1 MRASYYLRLSYM
13 SLRSRPGLVGVPW
26 MEETVKLQNTMRI
39 SILLAAGASLALLPG
54 CESVVEGDSCSV
66 QQLSDGGALIT
77 CTDGTSAEVR
87 PGADGSRGL
96 QGNPGEQ
103 GLPGDSGIDGV
114 PGTDCTLEDN
124 GDGSKTLTCGD
135 ESVIIGGGSE
145 IIVQPDAPEEEPV
158 LADELTPEE
167 EAEIDVLRQAIDQGL
182 TLGKTSYIETVSLS
196 LQSAGVADDYESN
209 VDEEFSGVNL
219 EAEACP
225 FVETLQ
231 NGFVPTGVACDFLAD
246 LAQVEAYAELNKNL
260 DDEPLGQDITE
271 TVDPEQAIF
280 WYEQGAISG
289 IEQHRV
295 LVRSDLK
302 TQLICNKTPTPHE
315 SSYDKGLV
323 VGMQLLATEF
333 NSWLESQGHTGDYPT
348 MTNPI
353 NVCNINQGL
362 LVPAKQSALNNVDSH
377 AESNPLCDN
386 YAPPT
391 QQLALDYAEAEDEFA
406 QGIQDGI
413 NAEFALAAVRIFK
426 VIPCNVG
433 DPLVIDLDGDGI
445 EMNPIHKG
453 VNFDFY
459 GTGAKQAT
467 AWPTSDDGLLVLD
480 RDGSGAIESGM
491 ELFGNVDSDF
501 ADGFE
506 QLALLDS
513 NSDGLVTAADA
524 RFADIRVWQDSD
536 MNGVSTPA
544 ELHSLLELG
553 ITAIPT
559 QGAEVSMR
567 SGGTRIPFAAE
578 AITTSGTMLVGD
590 AFFATA
596 PYASNRL

>member
-1 MRASYYLRLSYM
+1 MLEALVN
-13 SLRSRPGLVGVPW
+13 LRSTLRVSIFLV
-26 MEETVKLQNTMRI
+26 
-39 SILLAAGASLALLPG
+39 AGASLVILPG

-66 QQLSDGGALIT
+66 QQLEDGGAIIT
-77 CTDGTSAEVR
+77 CTDGTAAEVR
-87 PGADGSRGL
+87 AGVDGAAGL
-96 QGNPGEQ
+96 QGQPGEQ
-103 GLPGDSGIDGV
+103 GTPGTDGISNV

-135 ESVIIGGGSE
+135 ESVVLGGDAQ
-145 IIVQPDAPEEEPV
+145 IVEPPADV
-158 LADELTPEE
+158 EDFVNADELSEEE

-182 TLGKTSYIETVSLS
+182 SLGKTSYIETVSLS

-260 DDEPLGQDITE
+260 DDEPLGQDITGS
-271 TVDPEQAIF
+271 VDPEQAIF

-302 TQLICNKTPTPHE
+302 TQLICNKNPTPHE

-333 NSWLESQGHTGDYPT
+333 NSWLESQGHTGDYPA

-362 LVPAKQSALNNVDSH
+362 LVPAKQSAINNIDTH
-377 AESNPLCDN
+377 AESNPLCDD

-391 QQLALDYAEAEDEFA
+391 QQLALDYAEAEDEFT

-445 EMNPIHKG
+445 EMNPIHRG

-459 GTGAKQAT
+459 GTGSKQAT
-467 AWPTSDDGLLVLD
+467 AWPASDDGLLVLD
-480 RDGSGAIESGM
+480 RDGNGSIDSGM
-491 ELFGNVDSDF
+491 ELFGNVDSNF

-506 QLALLDS
+506 QMALLDS
-513 NSDGLVTAADA
+513 NADGVVTAADSQ
-524 RFADIRVWQDSD
+524 FDDIRVWQDLD

-544 ELHSLLELG
+544 ELHSLTELG

-559 QGAEVSMR
+559 QGAELSMR

-578 AITTSGTMLVGD
+578 ATTTTGTLLVGD

>member
-1 MRASYYLRLSYM
+1 
-13 SLRSRPGLVGVPW
+13 
-26 MEETVKLQNTMRI
+26 MRI
-39 SILLAAGASLALLPG
+39 SILFVAGVSLAFLPG

-87 PGADGSRGL
+87 PGVDGAQGAEGL
-96 QGNPGEQ
+96 EGQPGEQ
-103 GLPGDSGIDGV
+103 GVPGETGVSGV
-114 PGTDCTLEDN
+114 PGTDCTLSDN
-124 GDGSKTLTCGD
+124 GDGTTTLECGD
-135 ESVIIGGGSE
+135 ESVILGGESLVVE
-145 IIVQPDAPEEEPV
+145 PVTPTEEPV
-158 LADELTPEE
+158 NADELTPEE
-167 EAEIDVLRQAIDQGL
+167 EATIDVLRQAIDQGL
-182 TLGKTSYIETVSLS
+182 TLGKTSYIETVSWN
-196 LQSAGVADDYESN
+196 LQSAGVADDYESD
-209 VDEEFSGVNL
+209 VDEEFSGLNL
-219 EAEACP
+219 EAAACP

-246 LAQVEAYAELNKNL
+246 LAQVDAYAELSKNL
-260 DDEPLGQDITE
+260 DDEPLGQDITGN
-271 TVDPEQAIF
+271 VDPEQAIF

-302 TQLICNKTPTPHE
+302 TQLICNKSPTPHE

-323 VGMQLLATEF
+323 IGMQLLGAEF

-348 MTNPI
+348 MSNPI

-362 LVPAKQSALNNVDSH
+362 LVPAKQSAINNIDTH
-377 AESNPLCDN
+377 AEANPLCDD

-391 QQLALDYAEAEDEFA
+391 QQLALDYAEAEDEFT

-445 EMNPIHKG
+445 EMSPIHRG

-459 GTGAKQAT
+459 GTGSKQAT
-467 AWPTSDDGLLVLD
+467 AWPASDDGLLVLD

-491 ELFGNVDSDF
+491 ELFGNVDSNF

-513 NSDGLVTAADA
+513 NMDGVVSAADA
-524 RFADIRVWQDSD
+524 QFDEIRVWQDSD

-544 ELHSLLELG
+544 ELHSLTELG

-559 QGAEVSMR
+559 QGAEISMR

-578 AITTSGTMLVGD
+578 ATTTTGTLLVGD